1 MKDMTFQIEK
11 MTTTRQK
18 IYEKDNTL
26 KPRIAMLNLCD
37 VILEVLATMQTEH
50 EWEGKRESPPD
61 REIRNPLTLDDR
73 RNEVMAMLNVCA
85 NELENKVLFPILNQ
99 TEVPLTLDLRSGEVI
114 IRNSSFLVRKIIET
128 IEKNK

>member
-61 REIRNPLTLDDR
+61 REIRNPLNVEDR
-73 RNEVMAMLNVCA
+73 RNEVKAMLNVCA
-85 NELENKVLFPILNQ
+85 NELENKVLYPQDGAREMMVGGHYHSCSELLHLIVKQ
-99 TEVPLTLDLRSGEVI
+99 IKTYE
-114 IRNSSFLVRKIIET
+114 
-128 IEKNK
+128 